1 MLVDKNL
8 KMKVYDKVYDQ
19 HLELTRDELIHKM
32 AVENREVNL
41 KLFEEKTDNDD
52 YLTWDEEHW
61 TGLDARRF
69 IRCYS
74 CNGRILRDSS
84 GHNDYDLKNDF
95 YPHLAKDIFLA

>member
-1 MLVDKNL
+1 MVFDKEQ
-8 KMKVYDKVYDQ
+8 KFPVYDKVYDI

-32 AVENREVNL
+32 AFENREVNL
-41 KLFEEKTDNDD
+41 KLFGPKTDNDD

-74 CNGRILRDSS
+74 LRNRVLRDSS

-95 YPHLAKDIFLA
+95 YPHLAKEIFLA

>member
-8 KMKVYDKVYDQ
+8 KMKVYDKVFDK
-19 HLELTRDELIHKM
+19 HLELTRDELIHLM
-32 AVENREVNL
+32 AVGGRQVDL
-41 KLFEEKTDNDD
+41 KLHKAKTDTDD

-74 CNGRILRDSS
+74 YRGRILRDSS
-84 GHNDYDLKNDF
+84 GHNDYDLRNDF
-95 YPHLAKDIFLA
+95 YPHLAKEIILA

>member
-1 MLVDKNL
+1 MIDKNL
-8 KMKVYDKVYDQ
+8 KMPVYDKVYGK
-19 HLELTRDELIHKM
+19 HFELTRDELIAKM
-32 AVENREVNL
+32 AFENREVNL
-41 KLFEEKTDNDD
+41 KLPKAKTDNDD

-74 CNGRILRDSS
+74 LRGRILRDSS

-95 YPHLAKDIFLA
+95 YPHLAKEIYLA